1 MAVNHDSDPTRKRIL
16 YLIVGSLVIWLFSS
30 LTIIADYPRMYSPYS
45 FIVVLPM
52 FVISSMVENK
62 GLTILVSGAIVPVV
76 FSIWCH
82 FFVKRRQRIPVSS
95 LVLAIVLVVLSAAGL
110 AGGWSSGVKYRGA
123 PHTLVMYG
131 YNLAFWALMLCLYR
145 RNTSKPALT
154 SCMAFH
160 TCLFSWLGWSA
171 FPWLGELG
179 V

>member
-1 MAVNHDSDPTRKRIL
+1 MAENHDSDRTREWIW

-30 LTIIADYPRMYSPYS
+30 LTVIADSPRMYSPYS
-45 FIVVLPM
+45 FTVVLPM
-52 FVISSMVENK
+52 FGVYSVVKNE
-62 GLTILVSGAIVPVV
+62 GLAILVGGAVVPLA

-110 AGGWSSGVKYRGA
+110 AASWSGGLKYQGA

-171 FPWLGELG
+171 FPWLGERI
-179 V
+179 